1 MPTTTAHLDA
11 TPGSRPSPGPAAA
24 RSATADRG
32 PLLGVLALTAVSL
45 LGSVLA
51 LTSGLNASWWDAVGP
66 TGRLSVPLPMNAA
79 LLALALVAGSTRR
92 RAATVAAALLTLAVT
107 VAVVSGAFDGGYAAA
122 LTLPQ
127 RVAQVVLVLG
137 LGGVAV
143 LGARRVRALRSRRG

>member
-1 MPTTTAHLDA
+1 MPSTTAHLDA
-11 TPGSRPSPGPAAA
+11 TPGSRPSPAPAAA
-24 RSATADRG
+24 RCAAADRG

-45 LGSVLA
+45 AGSVLA

-79 LLALALVAGSTRR
+79 LLVLALVAGSPRR

-143 LGARRVRALRSRRG
+143 LGGRRVRTLRARRG